1 MYRVALRMLLGDRAK
16 YVMLVG
22 GLPFASLL
30 MTQQCAVFIGLLS
43 WTTSHMR
50 NMRASIWVV
59 DPKVEQINEIKP
71 MRDTDINRVR
81 TVTGVAYAVPLY
93 TGVIQARISDG
104 TFKPV
109 EMIGLDSATLVGRP
123 PVILSGRLAYLR
135 LPDTAIID

>member
-1 MYRVALRMLLGDRAK
+1 MYHIALKMLLGDRAK

-22 GLPFASLL
+22 GLTFAALL

-71 MRDTDINRVR
+71 LRDTDVNRVR
-81 TVTGVAYAVPLY
+81 SVAAEHAQLRAEVKRLKNLKRKE
-93 TGVIQARISDG
+93 IEDKARLNQIAPFFS
-104 TFKPV
+104 FLSP
-109 EMIGLDSATLVGRP
+109 SAAHPAPR
-123 PVILSGRLAYLR
+123 
-135 LPDTAIID
+135 